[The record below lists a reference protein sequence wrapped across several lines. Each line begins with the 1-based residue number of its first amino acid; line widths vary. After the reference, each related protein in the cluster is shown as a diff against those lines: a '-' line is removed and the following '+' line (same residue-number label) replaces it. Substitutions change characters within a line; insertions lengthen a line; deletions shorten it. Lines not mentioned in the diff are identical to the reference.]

1 MKRRGKNLKIFL
13 MDGTASGR
21 WMCELSNWTGK
32 AYRIP
37 RISYKE
43 TVHRDELRK
52 PSIYFLFG
60 IDDETDER
68 MIYIGETEDAIQRL
82 GQHIR
87 DDNKN
92 YWIEVIVFISK
103 DDHLNK
109 AHIKYLERRLY
120 DIALEVGRY
129 EVKNSSS
136 PTQSVIS
143 EAEESEMEEF
153 IDNVRLVVS
162 AMGHKVFEPLIPVV
176 EQAIVTDTD
185 AISDTVYL
193 HTKGKII
200 ASGLMVPDGF
210 IVQKGAT
217 LNDRKLSSHFPKSLF
232 KMRKQYQDD
241 GTLQNS
247 TLMQDILF
255 SSPSA
260 AATFILGYPASG
272 PQLWKTEDGVILR
285 ELEG

>member
-1 MKRRGKNLKIFL
+1 

-37 RISYKE
+37 RTSYKE
-43 TVHRDELRK
+43 TMHRDELRK

-92 YWIEVIVFISK
+92 YWIEAIVFISK

-129 EVKNSSS
+129 EVKNNSS
-136 PTQSVIS
+136 PTQSV
-143 EAEESEMEEF
+143 
-153 IDNVRLVVS
+153 
-162 AMGHKVFEPLIPVV
+162 IPVV

-193 HTKGKII
+193 HTRGRTI

-210 IVQKGAT
+210 IVQKGST
-217 LNDRKLSSHFPKSLF
+217 LNDRKLSTHFPKSLF
-232 KMRKQYQDD
+232 KMRKQYQND

-260 AATFILGYPASG
+260 AATFMLGYPASG
-272 PQLWKTEDGVILR
+272 PQLWKTEEGVMLR
-285 ELEG
+285 TLEE